1 MDDDPVELDKRRGM
15 AAQRE
20 TDQRRQRHE
29 IAADQAALKQHQDA
43 LEKFLNSAPAATWP
57 EAAERACYLL
67 RRFAETVEAQDPRR
81 QQLIASVVRDLERL
95 AK

>member
-1 MDDDPVELDKRRGM
+1 MGDEPVELDKRRGM

-20 TDQRRQRHE
+20 TDLRRQLRE
-29 IAADQAALKQHQDA
+29 VAADHAALEHRQA
-43 LEKFLNSAPAATWP
+43 ELETFLNSAPATTWA

-67 RRFAETVEAQDPRR
+67 RLFAATAEGREPRR
-81 QQLIASVVRDLERL
+81 RTLIDSVIEDLKRL